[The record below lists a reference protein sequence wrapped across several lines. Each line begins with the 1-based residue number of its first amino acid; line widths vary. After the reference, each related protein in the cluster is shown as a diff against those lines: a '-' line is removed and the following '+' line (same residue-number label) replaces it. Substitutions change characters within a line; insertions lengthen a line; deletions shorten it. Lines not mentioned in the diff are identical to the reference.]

1 MLNADELFASGDIRG
16 AREAL
21 INQVR
26 SEPGSVP
33 VRMFLFQLFSLTGEW
48 KRAKSQ
54 LDTLAKLDPEM
65 QMLSVAYSQC
75 IAAEMDRERVFAGE
89 ADMPILSRASWGPEL
104 SETLKGFFN
113 KVDGAANKLLEL
125 QNNVPDCKGIANDD
139 MAFDWIS
146 NADPRIGPA
155 TEAIISGRYGLVPFA
170 DLETLEIHKPVDL
183 RDTIWVQAEFGL
195 RKGAKVSGFIP
206 MRYPGSHAS
215 EDSAV
220 VMGRTTVWEENNGLE
235 TAMGHN
241 LLAMSDGE
249 DHSLLSFEKI
259 KFETS

>member
-1 MLNADELFASGDIRG
+1 MSNADELFASGDIQG
-16 AREAL
+16 ARAEL

-48 KRAKSQ
+48 KRAKAQ
-54 LDTLAKLDPEM
+54 LDTLAKLDPEL

-75 IAAEMDRERVFAGE
+75 IAAEIDRESVFTGE
-89 ADMPILSRASWGPEL
+89 TDMPILSKADWGPEL
-104 SETLKGFFN
+104 SKTLKSFFN
-113 KVDGAANKLLEL
+113 KADGAAEKLLEL
-125 QNNVPDCKGIANDD
+125 QNNVPDCKGTANDG
-139 MAFDWIS
+139 MTFDWIS

-170 DLETLEIHKPVDL
+170 DLETLEIHRPSDL
-183 RDTIWVQAEFGL
+183 RDTIWAQAEFGL
-195 RKGAKVSGFIP
+195 IKGAKISGYIP
-206 MRYPGSHAS
+206 VRYAGSHNS
-215 EDSAV
+215 DDSAV
-220 VMGRTTVWEENNGLE
+220 VMGRTTVWAENNGLE

-241 LLAMSDGE
+241 ILAMSDGE

>member
-1 MLNADELFASGDIRG
+1 MLNADELFASGDIQG
-16 AREAL
+16 ARAEL
-21 INQVR
+21 IKQVR

-48 KRAKSQ
+48 KRAKAQ

-75 IAAEMDRERVFAGE
+75 IAAEIDRESIFAGE
-89 ADMPILSRASWGPEL
+89 LDVPILSKASWGPEL
-104 SETLKGFFN
+104 SETLKSFFN
-113 KVDGAANKLLEL
+113 KTDGAADKLLEI
-125 QNNVPDCKGIANDD
+125 QNNVPDCKGTANDD

-155 TEAIISGRYGLVPFA
+155 TEAIISGRYGLIPFA
-170 DLETLEIHKPVDL
+170 DLETLEIHKPIDL

-195 RKGAKVSGFIP
+195 LRGAKVSGFIP
-206 MRYPGSHAS
+206 VRYPGSHAS

-220 VMGRTTVWEENNGLE
+220 VMGRTTVWAESNGLE
-235 TAMGHN
+235 TALGHN
-241 LLAMSDGE
+241 ILAMSDGA

>member
-1 MLNADELFASGDIRG
+1 MPNADELFASGDIQG
-16 AREAL
+16 AREEL
-21 INQVR
+21 IKQVR
-26 SEPGSVP
+26 SEPGSIP

-65 QMLSVAYSQC
+65 KMLSVAYSQC
-75 IAAEMDRERVFAGE
+75 IEAEQVRESVFAGE
-89 ADMPILSRASWGPEL
+89 ADMPFLSKASWGEEL
-104 SETLKGFFN
+104 SKALKAFF
-113 KVDGAANKLLEL
+113 KKDDGAAQKLLEI
-125 QNNVPDCKGIANDD
+125 QNKVPDRSGTTNNEL
-139 MAFDWIS
+139 AFEWIS

-155 TEAIISGRYGLVPFA
+155 TEAIISGRYGLIPFA
-170 DLETLEIHKPVDL
+170 DLETLELHKPIDL

-195 RKGAKVSGFIP
+195 LKGAKVSGFIP

-220 VMGRTTVWEENNGLE
+220 VMGRTTVWTEENGLD

-241 LLAMSDGE
+241 ILAMSDGA